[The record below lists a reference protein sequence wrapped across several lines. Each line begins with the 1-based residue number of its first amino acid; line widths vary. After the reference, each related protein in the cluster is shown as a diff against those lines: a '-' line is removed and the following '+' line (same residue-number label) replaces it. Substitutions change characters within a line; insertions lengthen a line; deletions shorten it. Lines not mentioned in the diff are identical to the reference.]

1 MLNIGLFIIVG
12 CFFLFSRQ
20 NILNNYE
27 MNQNVIKNLKKN
39 YWKLLMNMHK
49 KYQQLKHIL
58 RNYQNKLVLLKNNGN
73 F

>member
-1 MLNIGLFIIVG
+1 
-12 CFFLFSRQ
+12 
-20 NILNNYE
+20 
-27 MNQNVIKNLKKN
+27 
-39 YWKLLMNMHK
+39 MNMHK